1 MFFSIITICF
11 NSERTIE
18 RTIRSVLTQTFTDYE
33 YIIVDGGS
41 KDSTLD
47 IVKKYEPLFKG
58 RMKWRSEPDR
68 GIYDAMNKGIMRSS
82 GIIIGIVNSDDW
94 LEPEAL
100 AYVYRKFEDNGKRE
114 DVIYAGDM
122 YFHHRNGKK
131 SVLKASLKKLAQYAK
146 IGDIAGIRHPAT
158 FVPMKLYDKYGMF
171 DIRMKISADADFL
184 LRIFR
189 AAGVDGYVLINQC
202 VTNMS
207 DCGTSNTLSLDFIS
221 NKMLPDRKYLM
232 GNMNFSSLKQIFC
245 ISIWYIKMIVKVLL
259 SNIGAFHVR

>member
-1 MFFSIITICF
+1 MYS
-11 NSERTIE
+11 S
-18 RTIRSVLTQTFTDYE
+18 TFTDYE

-58 RMKWRSEPDR
+58 RMKWKSEPDR

>member
-1 MFFSIITICF
+1 
-11 NSERTIE
+11 
-18 RTIRSVLTQTFTDYE
+18 
-33 YIIVDGGS
+33 
-41 KDSTLD
+41 
-47 IVKKYEPLFKG
+47 
-58 RMKWRSEPDR
+58 
-68 GIYDAMNKGIMRSS
+68 
-82 GIIIGIVNSDDW
+82 
-94 LEPEAL
+94 
-100 AYVYRKFEDNGKRE
+100 
-114 DVIYAGDM
+114 
-122 YFHHRNGKK
+122 
-131 SVLKASLKKLAQYAK
+131 
-146 IGDIAGIRHPAT
+146 
-158 FVPMKLYDKYGMF
+158 MF

>member
-58 RMKWRSEPDR
+58 RMKWKSEPDR

-122 YFHHRNGKK
+122 YFHHRM
-131 SVLKASLKKLAQYAK
+131 V
-146 IGDIAGIRHPAT
+146 
-158 FVPMKLYDKYGMF
+158 
-171 DIRMKISADADFL
+171 
-184 LRIFR
+184 
-189 AAGVDGYVLINQC
+189 
-202 VTNMS
+202 
-207 DCGTSNTLSLDFIS
+207 
-221 NKMLPDRKYLM
+221 RKVY
-232 GNMNFSSLKQIFC
+232 
-245 ISIWYIKMIVKVLL
+245 
-259 SNIGAFHVR
+259 

>member
-58 RMKWRSEPDR
+58 RMKWKSEPDR

-122 YFHHRNGKK
+122 YFIEM
-131 SVLKASLKKLAQYAK
+131 V
-146 IGDIAGIRHPAT
+146 
-158 FVPMKLYDKYGMF
+158 
-171 DIRMKISADADFL
+171 
-184 LRIFR
+184 
-189 AAGVDGYVLINQC
+189 
-202 VTNMS
+202 
-207 DCGTSNTLSLDFIS
+207 
-221 NKMLPDRKYLM
+221 RKVY
-232 GNMNFSSLKQIFC
+232 
-245 ISIWYIKMIVKVLL
+245 
-259 SNIGAFHVR
+259 